1 MPFPSESR
9 LFQGG
14 LTTGPLTPGHR
25 KWMLIPANDAS
36 ALERH
41 LKERK
46 KTAPATFRETSG
58 VLGLPPSAA
67 RVPVI

>member
-9 LFQGG
+9 LVQGG

-25 KWMLIPANDAS
+25 KWMLIPVNDAS
-36 ALERH
+36 ALER
-41 LKERK
+41 RVYGK
-46 KTAPATFRETSG
+46 KKTFRETSG